1 MAKKSSIQKSLKKR
15 RLVSKN
21 AKKRAALKAAMAK
34 PELDFEQRMTI
45 QKQLESLP
53 LNSSEVRHKNR
64 CWLTGRPR
72 GYHRDLGLCRNALR
86 EMAHKGLIPG
96 ITKAS
101 W

>member
-15 RLVSKN
+15 SLIAKN
-21 AKKRAALKAAMAK
+21 AQKRTALKKEMAN
-34 PELDFEQRMTI
+34 PELDFEQRMII
-45 QKQLESLP
+45 QKKLEALP
-53 LNSSEVRHKNR
+53 LNSSAVRHKNR
-64 CWLTGRPR
+64 CWLTGRPK

-96 ITKAS
+96 MTKAS

>member
-1 MAKKSSIQKSLKKR
+1 MAKKSAIQKSLKKR
-15 RLVSKN
+15 RLIAKN
-21 AKKRAALKAAMAK
+21 AEKRAALKAEMAN

-45 QKQLESLP
+45 QKKMESLP

-64 CWLTGRPR
+64 CWLTGRPK
-72 GYHRDLGLCRNALR
+72 GYHRDLGLCRNSLR

-96 ITKAS
+96 MTKAS

>member
-15 RLVSKN
+15 RLVAKN
-21 AKKRAALKAAMAK
+21 AKKRAALKAEMAK

-72 GYHRDLGLCRNALR
+72 GFHRDLGLCRNALR

>member
-1 MAKKSSIQKSLKKR
+1 MAKKSAVQKSLRKR
-15 RLVSKN
+15 RLI
-21 AKKRAALKAAMAK
+21 AKYSSKRASLKKEMAN
-34 PELDFEQRMTI
+34 PELDFEQRMAI
-45 QKQLESLP
+45 QKKLEALP

-64 CWLTGRPR
+64 CWLTGRPK

-96 ITKAS
+96 MTKAS